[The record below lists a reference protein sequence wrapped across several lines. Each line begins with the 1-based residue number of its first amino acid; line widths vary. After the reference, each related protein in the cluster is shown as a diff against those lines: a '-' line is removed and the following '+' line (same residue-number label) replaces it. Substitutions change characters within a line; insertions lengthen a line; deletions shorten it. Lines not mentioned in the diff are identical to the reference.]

1 MFDALPT
8 AKRHWIYSMFFL
20 EIPKSASS
28 SLHNLLGERNLLEKH
43 KSLLYSKFSS
53 HPLFKGHF
61 DTRHATPEMIR
72 SVFSNQVN
80 EFFSFA
86 VIRSPIDRLAS
97 SYTFG
102 KENQLWKLY
111 GLPEDI
117 GPDAYVD
124 WLHRSKK
131 EGRHDILILLEQ
143 TTWTHSS
150 IFRPTEILKFEN
162 LQEGWAN
169 LLKKYDIKGISD
181 TIPHL
186 NKSKRVKEQI
196 FSAESIQKIKEIYR
210 TDYELLYP
218 DV

>member
-8 AKRHWIYSMFFL
+8 AKRHWIYSLFFL

-28 SLHNLLGERNLLEKH
+28 SLHDLLGSRNLLEKH
-43 KSLLYSKFSS
+43 KALLHNKFSS

-124 WLHRSKK
+124 WLHQSRN
-131 EGRHDILILLEQ
+131 RQDILILLPQ
-143 TTWTHSS
+143 TIWTNSD
-150 IFRPTEILKFEN
+150 IFRPTEIIRFEN
-162 LQEGWAN
+162 LQEGWSSM
-169 LLKKYDIKGISD
+169 LKKHDIRGFPDKL
-181 TIPHL
+181 PHL
-186 NKSKRVKEQI
+186 NASKREEKQI
-196 FSAESIQKIKEIYR
+196 FSDESLSKIREIYKK
-210 TDYELLYP
+210 DYDLLKY
-218 DV
+218 

>member
-1 MFDALPT
+1 MFDTLPI
-8 AKRHWIYSMFFL
+8 AKHHWIHSLFFL

-28 SLHNLLGERNLLEKH
+28 SLHDLLGGRNLLEKH
-43 KSLLYSKFSS
+43 KGLLYNKFSS

-102 KENQLWKLY
+102 KENQLWRLY
-111 GLPEDI
+111 NLPENISADS
-117 GPDAYVD
+117 YVD
-124 WLHRSKK
+124 WLYKSKE
-131 EGRHDILILLEQ
+131 EGRQDILILLEQ
-143 TTWTHSS
+143 VTWTHSN
-150 IFRPTEILKFEN
+150 IFRPTEVLRFEDLSKN
-162 LQEGWAN
+162 WNTMLEKYNIEG
-169 LLKKYDIKGISD
+169 LPD

-186 NKSKRVKEQI
+186 NASKRVKEQI
-196 FSAESIQKIKEIYR
+196 FSKESLSKIKELYSR
-210 TDYELLYP
+210 DFELLYP
-218 DV
+218 NA